1 MIVKNDD
8 GGLFVN
14 SNTINNN
21 NSSAESDVNVR
32 QSKNSSSGTAKVSSS
47 YTNRVEQLAVS
58 VNAKLAGDLV
68 NRLKSMPDVRADK
81 VAQFKGMIERGEYQ
95 LDMDKVAKKLVSEAF
110 DA

>member
-8 GGLFVN
+8 GGLFVS
-14 SNTINNN
+14 SNTINS

-32 QSKNSSSGTAKVSSS
+32 QGKNSSSGTAKVSAS

-81 VAQFKGMIERGEYQ
+81 VAHFKGMIERGEYQ
-95 LDMDKVAKKLVSEAF
+95 LDMDKVAKKLVSEVF